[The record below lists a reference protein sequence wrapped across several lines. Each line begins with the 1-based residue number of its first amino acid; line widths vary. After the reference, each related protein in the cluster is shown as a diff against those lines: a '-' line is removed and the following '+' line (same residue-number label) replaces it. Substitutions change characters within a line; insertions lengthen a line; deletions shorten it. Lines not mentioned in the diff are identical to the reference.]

1 VRSLGSP
8 RRGDWHVREERQP
21 TRRLP
26 FPTAR
31 NSQRTGGRPIAF
43 VTVQR
48 EYCGG
53 RSLFQALPLRRTAS
67 FLSRLSLRCALN
79 LQAGCIGR
87 SAAKCSAPSTPA
99 KSMTTAGPPRIGNR
113 CPSPHDRDSISANG
127 APPMAQPSPTP
138 LPLGDPHEGLTNASL
153 LSLVRGMTEDSQ
165 SWALAVG

>member
-53 RSLFQALPLRRTAS
+53 RSLFQRTAS
-67 FLSRLSLRCALN
+67 APYRLFSLTPVLTMRPESASGLYWSIRGKVLCAEHASEINDDRWAAENWEPLPESSRSRQYQCQRCSPDGTAL
-79 LQAGCIGR
+79 AD
-87 SAAKCSAPSTPA
+87 
-99 KSMTTAGPPRIGNR
+99 TTTRR
-113 CPSPHDRDSISANG
+113 PSPRRPN
-127 APPMAQPSPTP
+127 
-138 LPLGDPHEGLTNASL
+138 
-153 LSLVRGMTEDSQ
+153 
-165 SWALAVG
+165 